1 LNWAYSGN
9 ICFCQGPTSEEG
21 LAAEKKADAWM
32 HGAAGDV
39 EVDAVVGEG
48 PLSKDVIRRSDDEAY
63 TTQGP

>member
-1 LNWAYSGN
+1 
-9 ICFCQGPTSEEG
+9 
-21 LAAEKKADAWM
+21 M